1 MGQCV
6 WCGSK
11 SIFLSVDKNGLCS
24 RCRSLIS
31 FDLQQRLRIIEESQE
46 IIKKTSNFKTLLH
59 RIDTILEHLQVL
71 KAYEAKKIPT
81 VIPPPTDFENALLQ
95 KKEELINDN
104 IMQEIGRIMNKASLG
119 LTTKSKINEANKAIL
134 LISERRSEL
143 KDQEKIS
150 NLGNKEKEIKY
161 FIHDTKLNEFLE
173 EAKKAEFKGQKARA
187 LDKYQ
192 EALYY
197 LQTDEIDDIY
207 QKDKIEEINAKILEL
222 SKKSGPGIA

>member
-11 SIFLSVDKNGLCS
+11 SVFLSVDKNSLCS
-24 RCRSLIS
+24 RCRSLVN

-59 RIDTILEHLQVL
+59 RIDTILEHLQAL
-71 KAYEAKKIPT
+71 KAYEVKKIPT
-81 VIPPPTDFENALLQ
+81 IIPPPTDSENALLQ
-95 KKEELINDN
+95 KKEGLINDN
-104 IMQEIGRIMNKASLG
+104 IMQEIGKIMNKASLG
-119 LTTKSKINEANKAIL
+119 LTAKSKINEANKAIL
-134 LISERRSEL
+134 LISERRNEL
-143 KDQEKIS
+143 KDQEKIT
-150 NLGNKEKEIKY
+150 NLGNKEKEIKN

-173 EAKKAEFKGQKARA
+173 EAKKAEFKGQRAKA

-197 LQTDEIDDIY
+197 LQTDEVDDIR
-207 QKDKIEEINAKILEL
+207 QKDKIEEIRAKILEL
-222 SKKSGPGIA
+222 SKKSGPEIA